1 MADEIQARLLEEV
14 ADLHGVPEGAYNI
27 RTDGETTGRGTTAN
41 IDIVTK
47 TDCAGIEIRI
57 KPGTRNESVHIP
69 VVLSKSGIKETVYN
83 DFFIGEDC
91 DVVIIAGCGI
101 SNCGQQDSQHDG
113 VHRFYVGKNSKV
125 KYVEKHYGEGDGLG
139 KRIMNPATEVYLEE
153 NSRAEMEMV
162 QIKGVDS
169 TVRTTKAELKAG
181 ANLVVRERLLRHGS
195 QIAVSCFSV
204 ELNGEDS
211 SVDLVCR
218 SVARDSSTQTFES
231 RISGNTK
238 CSGHSECDAII
249 MDQAKIVAV
258 PGLTANHVDAALI
271 HEAAIGKIA
280 GEQIVK
286 LMTLGLTAQE
296 AEEQIISGFLK

>member
-139 KRIMNPATEVYLEE
+139 KRIMNP
-153 NSRAEMEMV
+153 
-162 QIKGVDS
+162 G
-169 TVRTTKAELKAG
+169 
-181 ANLVVRERLLRHGS
+181 HGS
-195 QIAVSCFSV
+195 VFGRKQP
-204 ELNGEDS
+204 G
-211 SVDLVCR
+211 
-218 SVARDSSTQTFES
+218 RDGDGADQRGGFHRTDHES
-231 RISGNTK
+231 RTEG
-238 CSGHSECDAII
+238 GRE
-249 MDQAKIVAV
+249 
-258 PGLTANHVDAALI
+258 PGGKG
-271 HEAAIGKIA
+271 EAAHPWKPER
-280 GEQIVK
+280 GEQ
-286 LMTLGLTAQE
+286 LY
-296 AEEQIISGFLK
+296 SGA